1 MIQLLKSIFRDWCP
15 PKLKYYLDR
24 IRGTTNT
31 YTYEGVYYNFSD
43 CAESCNS
50 SSLYMDE
57 HSDENEAKIFWELVR
72 NRTNEAPLLGRDI
85 IIPLIV
91 SLKEEKSI
99 ALLDVGGAS
108 NPIISKIPKKTSKS
122 IDYFVLDRPELGN
135 LIRAYG
141 DEPSINVVDR
151 LEDISTSKKY
161 KVIRRDFLGRPHLNE
176 TTIIFSTNIT

>member
-1 MIQLLKSIFRDWCP
+1 
-15 PKLKYYLDR
+15 
-24 IRGTTNT
+24 
-31 YTYEGVYYNFSD
+31 
-43 CAESCNS
+43 
-50 SSLYMDE
+50 MDE

-135 LIRAYG
+135 LIRA
-141 DEPSINVVDR
+141 
-151 LEDISTSKKY
+151 
-161 KVIRRDFLGRPHLNE
+161 
-176 TTIIFSTNIT
+176 